1 MVKVSKAAD
10 GKLQQ
15 RVQVGNNA
23 FIADEPPENGG
34 DDAGPAPHDLLD
46 AALGTCTA
54 LTLTLVA
61 RRKGYALQDV
71 RVEVS
76 HEKGADGAHL
86 MHRRI
91 ELVGELDEEQRQ
103 YLLGIA
109 NKCPVH
115 KTLSG
120 KIDIDTQLQ

>member
-1 MVKVSKAAD
+1 MIKVSKAPQ

-15 RVQVGNNA
+15 LVEVGRNS
-23 FIADEPPENGG
+23 FIADEPPDNGG

-46 AALGTCTA
+46 AALGSCTA
-54 LTLTLVA
+54 LTVTLVA
-61 RRKGYALQDV
+61 RRKGYALSDV
-71 RVEVS
+71 RVEVG
-76 HEKGADGAHL
+76 HEKSADGAHQ

-91 ELVGELDEEQRQ
+91 ELVGELTEDQRQ

-115 KTLSG
+115 RTLSG
-120 KIDIDTQLQ
+120 RIEIDTQLL

>member
-1 MVKVSKAAD
+1 MIKVSKAAD
-10 GKLQQ
+10 GKLKQQ
-15 RVQVGNNA
+15 VQVGRNS
-23 FIADEPPENGG
+23 FFADEPEANGG
-34 DDAGPAPHDLLD
+34 DDAGPSPHDLLD

-61 RRKGYALQDV
+61 RRKGFDLRDV
-71 RVEVS
+71 RVEVE

-91 ELVGELDEEQRQ
+91 ELVGELSGEQRD

-115 KTLSG
+115 RTLSG
-120 KIDIDTQLQ
+120 KIDIDTALI

>member
-1 MVKVSKAAD
+1 MIKVSKAPD

-15 RVQVGNNA
+15 RVVVGRNS
-23 FIADEPPENGG
+23 FIADEPPANGG
-34 DDAGPAPHDLLD
+34 DDAGPTPHDLLD

-54 LTLTLVA
+54 LTVTLVA
-61 RRKGYALQDV
+61 RRKGYPLTDV
-71 RVEVS
+71 QVEVS
-76 HEKGADGAHL
+76 HEKAADGAHQ

-91 ELVGELDEEQRQ
+91 ELVGELNEEQRQ

-115 KTLSG
+115 RTLSG
-120 KIDIDTQLQ
+120 KIDIDTKLL

>member
-1 MVKVSKAAD
+1 MIKVSKAAD
-10 GKLQQ
+10 GKLKQQ
-15 RVQVGNNA
+15 IECGPNT
-23 FIADEPPENGG
+23 FYSDEPESVGG
-34 DDAGPAPHDLLD
+34 DNQGPAPHDLLD
-46 AALGTCTA
+46 AALGSCTA

-61 RRKGYALQDV
+61 RRKGFALTDV
-71 RVEVS
+71 RVEVD
-76 HEKGADGAHL
+76 HEKGADGSHV

-91 ELVGELDEEQRQ
+91 ELVGDLTGEQRE

-120 KIDIDTQLQ
+120 KIDIDTALF

>member
-1 MVKVSKAAD
+1 MIKVSKAAD
-10 GKLQQ
+10 GKIKQQ
-15 RVQVGNNA
+15 VVAGPNT
-23 FIADEPPENGG
+23 FWSDEPEANGG
-34 DDAGPAPHDLLD
+34 DNQGPTPHDLLD
-46 AALGTCTA
+46 AALGSCTA

-61 RRKGYALQDV
+61 RRKGFALSDV
-71 RVEVS
+71 RVEVD
-76 HEKGADGAHL
+76 HEKAADGSHQ

-91 ELVGELDEEQRQ
+91 ELVGDLTAEQRD

-120 KIDIDTQLQ
+120 KIDIDTALI

>member
-1 MVKVSKAAD
+1 MIKVSKAAD
-10 GKLQQ
+10 GKLKQQ
-15 RVQVGNNA
+15 IESGPNI
-23 FIADEPPENGG
+23 FYSDEPEANGG
-34 DDAGPAPHDLLD
+34 DNQGPAPHDLLD
-46 AALGTCTA
+46 AALGSCTA

-61 RRKGYALQDV
+61 RRKGFDLRDV
-71 RVEVS
+71 RVEVD
-76 HEKGADGAHL
+76 HEKAADGSHL

-91 ELVGELDEEQRQ
+91 ELVGELSGEQRD

-120 KIDIDTQLQ
+120 KIDIDTALI